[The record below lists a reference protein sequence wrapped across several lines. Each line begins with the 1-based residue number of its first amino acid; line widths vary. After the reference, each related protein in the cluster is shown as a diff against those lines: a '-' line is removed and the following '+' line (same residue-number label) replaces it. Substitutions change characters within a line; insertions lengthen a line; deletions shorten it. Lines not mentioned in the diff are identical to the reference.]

1 MAALTDET
9 RASRST
15 RQAAVVYNPIKV
27 DIDQLRHAVA
37 AAESREGWRKSLWLE
52 TTEEDPGVGQARQAV
67 ADGADVVLAAG
78 GDGTVRAVAEG
89 LRGSG
94 VALALLPAGTG
105 NLLAR
110 NLDMILTHMADSVD
124 LAFGG
129 RDRTIDVGVVEFD
142 RADGSTEE
150 HSFLVMAG
158 FGLDAKMI
166 ANARPELK
174 ARLGWIA
181 YVDAIARALRDTGR
195 VRMRVRVDGGEE
207 RSASVHT
214 LIAGNCG
221 ALPGNVLLL
230 PDAEIDD
237 GLFDIVTFRPEG
249 FLGWV
254 QIWAKI
260 TWENGVLRRSS
271 VGRKLRSNDRQV
283 RALRYYR
290 AKELDVQLERAEQF
304 ELDGDP
310 FGEVTAFRLRVD
322 HDSLTVRVP
331 A

>member
-1 MAALTDET
+1 MAAPAT
-9 RASRST
+9 RAT

-37 AAESREGWRKSLWLE
+37 VAESRAGWRKSVWLE
-52 TTEEDPGVGQARQAV
+52 TSKKDPGGGQARQAI
-67 ADGADVVLAAG
+67 AEGADVVLAAG

-89 LRGSG
+89 LRGSE

-124 LAFGG
+124 LAFAG
-129 RDRTIDVGVVEFD
+129 RDRRIDMGVVELD

-174 ARLGWIA
+174 RRLGWVA
-181 YVDAIARALRDTGR
+181 YVDAIVRALTDTER
-195 VRMRVRVDGGEE
+195 VRMTVRVDEGEE
-207 RSASVHT
+207 RSGSVHT

-249 FLGWV
+249 FFGWA

-271 VGRKLRSNDRQV
+271 VGKKLRSNDRQV

-290 AKELDVQLERAEQF
+290 AQRLDVALEHAQEF

-310 FGEVTAFRLRVD
+310 FGEVVGFRLRVD
-322 HDSLTVRVP
+322 HDSLIVRVP
-331 A
+331 V

>member
-1 MAALTDET
+1 MAAPAT
-9 RASRST
+9 RAT

-27 DIDQLRHAVA
+27 DVDQLRHAVA
-37 AAESREGWRKSLWLE
+37 VSESRAGWRKSVWLE
-52 TTEEDPGVGQARQAV
+52 TSEEDPGAGQARQAV

-89 LRGSG
+89 LRGSD

-124 LAFGG
+124 LAFAG
-129 RDRTIDVGVVEFD
+129 RDRRIDMGVVELD
-142 RADGSTEE
+142 RADGSAEE

-174 ARLGWIA
+174 KRLGWVA
-181 YVDAIARALRDTGR
+181 YVDAIARALTDTER
-195 VRMRVRVDGGEE
+195 VRMTVRVDEGEE

-249 FLGWV
+249 FFGWA

-271 VGRKLRSNDRQV
+271 VGKKLRSNDRQV

-290 AKELDVQLERAEQF
+290 ARQLDVALERAEEF

-310 FGEVTAFRLRVD
+310 FGKVVGFRLRVD
-322 HDSLTVRVP
+322 HDSLIVRVP

>member
-1 MAALTDET
+1 MAARATHAT
-9 RASRST
+9 RL
-15 RQAAVVYNPIKV
+15 AAVVYNPVKV
-27 DIDQLRHAVA
+27 DVERLRDAVA
-37 AAESREGWRKSLWLE
+37 AAESREGWSASLWLE
-52 TTEEDPGVGQARQAV
+52 TSEEDPGAGQARRAV
-67 ADGADVVLAAG
+67 ADGAEVVLAAG

-89 LRGSG
+89 LRGSD

-110 NLDMILTHMADSVD
+110 NLGMILPRMADSVAS
-124 LAFGG
+124 AFGG
-129 RDRTIDVGVVEFD
+129 RDRRIDVGVVELD
-142 RADGSTEE
+142 RPDGSTEE

-181 YVDAIARALRDTGR
+181 YVDAIARALHDTER
-195 VRMRVRVDGGEE
+195 VRMRVRVDDGEE

-230 PDAEIDD
+230 PEAEIDD

-249 FLGWV
+249 LFGWI

-260 TWENGVLRRSS
+260 TWENGILRRSS
-271 VGRKLRSNDRQV
+271 VGRKLAGRAGQV

-290 AKELDVQLERAEQF
+290 ARRLAVRLERGEQF

-310 FGEVTAFRLRVD
+310 FGEVTGFRLGVD
-322 HDSLTVRVP
+322 HESLIVRMP